1 MNIQKI
7 TIEVGDSRTSPVS
20 RSEKTL
26 TAKSRD
32 IVLFEEFLPSGN
44 YLDTL
49 LSNIEVLAYFSFEGY
64 SRISIHLILLLSKI
78 ISHIMLCSFRC

>member
-20 RSEKTL
+20 RSEKIL
-26 TAKSRD
+26 TGD

-44 YLDTL
+44 HLDAL

-64 SRISIHLILLLSKI
+64 SRISIHLILEHSLLTEYS
-78 ISHIMLCSFRC
+78 